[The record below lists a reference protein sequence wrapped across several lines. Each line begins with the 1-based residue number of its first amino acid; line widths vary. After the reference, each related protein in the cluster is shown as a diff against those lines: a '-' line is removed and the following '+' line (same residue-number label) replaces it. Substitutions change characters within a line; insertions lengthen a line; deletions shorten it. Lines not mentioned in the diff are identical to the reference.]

1 MTWLDKLSFHDA
13 INLLWTLNRQGNIFL
28 SILTFFFPM
37 FPFDPS
43 ENTRKPK
50 VSVVTKG
57 FLMFSDGSK
66 GNIGKKRVKPM
77 LVSQLFQY
85 GDDQYQ

>member
-1 MTWLDKLSFHDA
+1 
-13 INLLWTLNRQGNIFL
+13 
-28 SILTFFFPM
+28 M

-66 GNIGKKRVKPM
+66 GNIGKKRVKPT